1 VAMKIQ
7 TCSKVKKIFYRPLL
21 SRQSRPE
28 PPTEE
33 SRWLEM
39 IKVTRLNDS
48 VMVINVEKI
57 QSLQATP
64 DTVITFTN
72 HDKLMVKEPVEE
84 ISQRIVD
91 YQRAIKRNLL
101 DDVHADQCLHPGADF
116 DRTGKI
122 S

>member
-1 VAMKIQ
+1 
-7 TCSKVKKIFYRPLL
+7 
-21 SRQSRPE
+21 
-28 PPTEE
+28 
-33 SRWLEM
+33 M

-72 HDKLMVKEPVEE
+72 HDKIMVKEPVDE

-91 YQRAIKRNLL
+91 YQRAINSNLA
-101 DDVHADQCLHPGADF
+101 DEIDADQRLRPGAY
-116 DRTGKI
+116 
-122 S
+122 